1 MQGITNKRALVTT
14 ATDGH
19 VDKKIRMTTA
29 LVPSSSD
36 IKKQLI
42 ETKGVLPR
50 TSTLEAPIMLLTGH
64 SGPVHA
70 CKFDASGKFLAS
82 GGMDKLL
89 FLWEVDG
96 KCENIATLKGND
108 GPILDI
114 HWHRD
119 GEFIL
124 TASAD
129 KSGVVYDV
137 ETQEKIKRL
146 RGHTSCVN
154 SICGSRRG
162 DPFVLTA
169 SDDGSTKM
177 WDLRTRGHIIDL
189 EDEKAKFPVF
199 ACCFSDDS
207 TQAFTGGIDEEIKVW
222 DLRKEKVLYK
232 LKGHRDCVTGLE
244 LSVDG
249 RHLLSNS
256 MDNSLISWDVRAY
269 VSTPR
274 FTRKFMGHR
283 HNMDKTLLKC
293 AWSPDGTKITAGSAD
308 RQVYVW
314 DATSG
319 RIMYQLPGHQGSVN
333 EVDFHPKEPIVVSC
347 SNDKKI
353 YIGEIIM

>member
-146 RGHTSCVN
+146 RGHTS
-154 SICGSRRG
+154 ICGSRRG

-283 HNMDKTLLKC
+283 NVIRLLCRRLMEQHNSQHNMDKTLLKC
-293 AWSPDGTKITAGSAD
+293 AWSPDGTKITVSEFIESSIPLTLANQAGSAD

-319 RIMYQLPGHQGSVN
+319 
-333 EVDFHPKEPIVVSC
+333 
-347 SNDKKI
+347 
-353 YIGEIIM
+353 